1 MGIMIYIDDIILIY
15 IMSSI
20 AAQISR
26 AAQLLQFPAMED
38 FGNQCQLANSVILA
52 TDYAYP
58 SYIQIVKMLIVF
70 IIFIAVYT
78 AAILYL
84 GRRKT
89 KDKMTMTPV
98 TYTFV
103 RGVKQPRFE
112 YNLQIGGCWP
122 QD

>member
-1 MGIMIYIDDIILIY
+1 MIYIDDVILTH

-20 AAQISR
+20 AAQILR
-26 AAQLLQFPAMED
+26 AAQPLQFPAMED

-58 SYIQIVKMLIVF
+58 SSTQIVKMLIIF

-78 AAILYL
+78 AAIIYL

-98 TYTFV
+98 TYTSV

-112 YNLQIGGCWP
+112 YNPQNDGCWP
-122 QD
+122 QN

>member
-1 MGIMIYIDDIILIY
+1 MGIRIYIDDMILIY

-26 AAQLLQFPAMED
+26 AAQLLQFLAMED

-78 AAILYL
+78 AAILYS

-89 KDKMTMTPV
+89 KDK
-98 TYTFV
+98 
-103 RGVKQPRFE
+103 
-112 YNLQIGGCWP
+112 ICWP
-122 QD
+122 QSYRESH

>member
-1 MGIMIYIDDIILIY
+1 MGIRIYIDDMILIY

-38 FGNQCQLANSVILA
+38 FGNQCQLANNVIMVNHH
-52 TDYAYP
+52 AYP
-58 SYIQIVKMLIVF
+58 SSNQIVKMLIIF

-78 AAILYL
+78 AAIIYL

-89 KDKMTMTPV
+89 KDKMTMTSV

-112 YNLQIGGCWP
+112 YNPQIGGCRP